1 MILIKRFFLS
11 YGVKMISQKCF
22 LLMSKDQKSQNI
34 VEKQKVK
41 NIITKNKKQTAK
53 LLTLHTKTND

>member
-1 MILIKRFFLS
+1 
-11 YGVKMISQKCF
+11 MISQKCF

-53 LLTLHTKTND
+53 LLIQENNKQNEI